1 MAAISDESVVA
12 LLPELAEA
20 ARASNLTVDRFV
32 PPRTGIVEEAAA
44 RRHQFIHGRRG
55 VGKSTLLRR
64 VQKQVEAAGSPAAF
78 IDLETLRGMEY
89 PDVLIELLVQLL
101 LSLEMELKGAA
112 KSRGWRKRTALFRT
126 RGRLRGLRSDLAG
139 LLQEP
144 QEARHSVRKLQSKA
158 RRWAAGG
165 DISLS
170 AAFRNVRSSV
180 GAEMGRGGS
189 QSEDRTVE
197 AEFSRTKMDGLY
209 TSATTIR
216 SVLTAAMESLGNA
229 SAYVTLDDFHHIA
242 LDDQPKVVAYLHQ
255 VIKNLPIWLKV
266 GGVRHRLNP
275 YVEGDPPMG
284 LQIGHDASDLSL
296 DVTLER
302 FEAAQEFLERVLR
315 GITEALSVDID
326 SMLTDGGRTR
336 LVLGSGGVARDY
348 LNLTSMALRTANER
362 PSKPSR
368 PHNRITA
375 GT

>member
-144 QEARHSVRKLQSKA
+144 QEARHSVRKLQS
-158 RRWAAGG
+158 
-165 DISLS
+165 S
-170 AAFRNVRSSV
+170 VRS
-180 GAEMGRGGS
+180 EMGRGGS

-197 AEFSRTKMDGLY
+197 AELSRTKMDGLY